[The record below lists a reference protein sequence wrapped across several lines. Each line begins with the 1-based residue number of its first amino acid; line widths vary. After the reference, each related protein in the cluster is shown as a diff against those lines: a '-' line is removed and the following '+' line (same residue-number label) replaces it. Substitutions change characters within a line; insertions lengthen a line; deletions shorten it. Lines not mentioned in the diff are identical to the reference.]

1 MSSYNARVS
10 SPEPSG
16 ASAGGYGSSG
26 INSRSSPRG
35 SPEDKS
41 QPQPQQPPPPQPPH
55 PPRQRQKPPP
65 VAPQP
70 PRAARR
76 VVDALRLA
84 TEEGRATCSFEFFP
98 TKSAVGAANLLRRVR
113 QMGALL
119 RPLFVTLTW
128 RADFTAASCGPLWLR
143 LAQRIQQGTGG
154 IDVMLHLTCHL
165 PRGELEQVLAA
176 ARAAGIR
183 NILALRGDA
192 PMAPIGKSS
201 VGGGSGSGGGG
212 GGGGGEGGDPTAR
225 RWMPPLGPG
234 GGFRHASELVS
245 LIRALHGDHFCIAVG
260 AYPEV
265 RSSACSLARSLAC
278 HD

>member
-1 MSSYNARVS
+1 MSSYNGGVS
-10 SPEPSG
+10 SPDPSG

-26 INSRSSPRG
+26 INSRSSPRS

-41 QPQPQQPPPPQPPH
+41 QPQPQPQPH
-55 PPRQRQKPPP
+55 PRHRQKPPP
-65 VAPQP
+65 PP

-98 TKSAVGAANLLRRVR
+98 TKSAVGAANLLHRVR

-119 RPLFVTLTW
+119 RPLFITLTW

-143 LAQRIQQGTGG
+143 LAQRIQQGAGG

-165 PRGELEQVLAA
+165 PRGELEEVLAA

-201 VGGGSGSGGGG
+201 VGGGGGGG
-212 GGGGGEGGDPTAR
+212 GGAGGDPTAR

-234 GGFRHASELVS
+234 GGFRHASQLVA

-265 RSSACSLARSLAC
+265 RPLAR
-278 HD
+278 HG